1 MTGRN
6 DDDKSARAT
15 DVTLDLTE
23 GAIDIAIDNATVS
36 LAAKRALLA
45 ATSEAD
51 AATGTLAAIETA
63 GVVDSIAS
71 DTSDGISDGIELIL
85 GFLN

>member
-1 MTGRN
+1 MTGRTG
-6 DDDKSARAT
+6 DDKSARAT
-15 DVTLDLTE
+15 DVALDLAE
-23 GAIDIAIDNATVS
+23 GAIDIAIDNAPVS